1 MDMELSAFVVL
12 VAVFIEDGYVYIYN
26 YIHICEYIYMY
37 IYICI
42 YIYFFFSYMYV
53 YPAHNQKNRYTV
65 YISSR
70 MTVVRVAT
78 DEACSFLTFDQLL
91 NSWPCS

>member
-1 MDMELSAFVVL
+1 MYTYIIIYIYVN
-12 VAVFIEDGYVYIYN
+12 IYIYVYIY
-26 YIHICEYIYMY
+26 ICMY
-37 IYICI
+37 IYIYVYI
-42 YIYFFFSYMYV
+42 YIFFSYMYV